1 MKISTPIYFSISPV
15 LRTAG
20 LAIFLLPIAAL
31 TGCGPLGLEP
41 GAADTANVS
50 ASPGG
55 EGGVVAATLDGREVT
70 VAEIDEYMKNA
81 FVEEMLSKP
90 PAELYETRNKGLQE
104 MIQKQIIEEAA
115 AEQGLDAEQLFEQV
129 VSEVKPPSSEEVAV
143 WYEQNQARLGGA
155 PLEQLA
161 PRITEHL
168 LNEGRGKAW
177 SEFMTSKLE
186 ALDFELVFEPPRLEL
201 EATRLVRGSAEAPV
215 TIMTFSDYQCPY
227 CIRSEP
233 VLAEVLSRYPDQVR
247 VVHRHFPLDSIHP
260 FARPAAEAA
269 MCADEQGKFWEYHDA
284 IFARSGKLSEA
295 SFAEIGS
302 ELGLDGDALGAC
314 MTERRYADF
323 VQQDFDAGRAAG
335 VTGTPA
341 FFVNGLALKGSRD
354 ADELSKIV
362 DSELARTQTLA
373 N

>member
-1 MKISTPIYFSISPV
+1 MKISTPVYVSISPI
-15 LRTAG
+15 
-20 LAIFLLPIAAL
+20 LAMAALLVALLPVTSL
-31 TGCGPLGLEP
+31 LGCGQLGLDPDSTET
-41 GAADTANVS
+41 AAVS

-55 EGGVVAATLDGREVT
+55 DGDLVAATLDGREIT

-81 FVEEMLSKP
+81 FIEEMLSKP
-90 PAELYETRNKGLQE
+90 PAEVYENRNKGLQE

-115 AEQGLDAEQLFEQV
+115 AAQGLDAQQLFEQV
-129 VSEVKPPSSEEVAV
+129 VREVKSPSPEEVAD
-143 WYEQNQARLGGA
+143 WYAKNQSRLGGA
-155 PLEQLA
+155 PLEQVA
-161 PRITEHL
+161 PRITEYL
-168 LNEGRGKAW
+168 TNEGRGKAW
-177 SEFMTSKLE
+177 SEFMNSKIE
-186 ALDFELVFEPPRLEL
+186 ALDFNVVFEPPRLEL
-201 EATRLVRGSAEAPV
+201 EATRLVRGSAEATV
-215 TIMTFSDYQCPY
+215 TIMAFSDDQCPY

-247 VVHRHFPLDSIHP
+247 IVHRHFPLDSIHP

-284 IFARSGKLSEA
+284 IFARGGNLSEA

-302 ELGLDGDALGAC
+302 ELGLDSDALGTC
-314 MTERRYADF
+314 ITERRYADF

-341 FFVNGLALKGSRD
+341 FFVNGVALKGSRD
-354 ADELSKIV
+354 ADQLSEVV
-362 DSELARTQTLA
+362 DSELERIQV

>member
-1 MKISTPIYFSISPV
+1 MKILTRLHVTSSPV
-15 LRTAG
+15 LRQAG
-20 LAIFLLPIAAL
+20 LIIALLSIAAFV
-31 TGCGPLGLEP
+31 GCGQLGLEP
-41 GAADTANVS
+41 GTTESAAVS

-55 EGGVVAATLDGREVT
+55 DGDVVAATLDGREIT
-70 VAEIDEYMKNA
+70 VAEIDQYMTNA
-81 FVEEMLSKP
+81 FIEEMLSKP
-90 PAELYETRNKGLQE
+90 PSEVYENRNKGLQE
-104 MIQKQIIEEAA
+104 MIQKQIIDEAA
-115 AEQGLDAEQLFEQV
+115 AEQGLDAQQLFDQV
-129 VSEVKPPSSEEVAV
+129 VSEVTPPSPEDVAN
-143 WYEQNQARLGGA
+143 WYSQNQSRLGGA
-155 PLEQLA
+155 PLEQVT
-161 PRITEHL
+161 PRITEFL

-177 SEFMTSKLE
+177 TEFITSKLE
-186 ALDFELVFEPPRLEL
+186 ALDFKLVFEPPRLEL
-201 EATRLVRGSAEAPV
+201 EATRLVRGNAEAQV

-247 VVHRHFPLDSIHP
+247 IVHRHFPLDSIHP
-260 FARPAAEAA
+260 FARPAAEAS

-284 IFARSGKLSEA
+284 IFARGGTLSEA

-302 ELGLDGDALGAC
+302 ELGLDGDALGTC

-341 FFVNGLALKGSRD
+341 FFVNGVALKGSRD
-354 ADELSKIV
+354 ADQLSKVV
-362 DSELARTQTLA
+362 DSELARAQV

>member
-1 MKISTPIYFSISPV
+1 MKISIPTYVSMSPT
-15 LRTAG
+15 LRKAG
-20 LAIFLLPIAAL
+20 LIMALLPIAAL
-31 TGCGPLGLEP
+31 TGCGQLGLDP
-41 GAADTANVS
+41 GTNETADVS
-50 ASPGG
+50 ASASGDG
-55 EGGVVAATLDGREVT
+55 DVVAATLDGREIT

-81 FVEEMLSKP
+81 FIEEMLSKP
-90 PAELYETRNKGLQE
+90 PAEIFEMRNKGLQE
-104 MIQKQIIEEAA
+104 MVQKQIIEQAA
-115 AEQGLDAEQLFEQV
+115 AEQGLEAEQLFEQV
-129 VSEVKPPSSEEVAV
+129 VGEVKPPSSEEVAI
-143 WYEQNQARLGGA
+143 WYEQNQSRLGDA
-155 PLEQLA
+155 PLEQIA

-177 SEFMTSKLE
+177 SKFMTSKIE

-215 TIMTFSDYQCPY
+215 TIMAFSDYQCPY

-284 IFARSGKLSEA
+284 IFARSGRLSEA

-314 MTERRYADF
+314 ITERRYADF

-341 FFVNGLALKGSRD
+341 FFVNGVALKGSRD

-362 DSELARTQTLA
+362 DSELERAKL